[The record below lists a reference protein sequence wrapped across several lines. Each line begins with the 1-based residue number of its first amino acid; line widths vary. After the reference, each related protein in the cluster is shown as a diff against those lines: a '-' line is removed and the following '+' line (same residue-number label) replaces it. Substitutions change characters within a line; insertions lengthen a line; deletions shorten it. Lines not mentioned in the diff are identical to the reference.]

1 MSQQEL
7 LTRVIDV
14 LETAG
19 VAYMLTGSL
28 AASAQGE
35 PRSSHDI
42 DLVVVLTEADA
53 KRLSDAFSPPEF
65 YLSLEAALDA
75 VRRKSMFNLLWID
88 TGDKVDFWLL
98 TSEPFDQ
105 SRFQRR
111 TWQPLLGRMLYVSSP
126 EDTILMKLNWCQRS
140 GGSEKQ
146 FTDALRV
153 YEVQRTTLDENYLDA
168 WARSLNVAELLARL
182 RAAAETI

>member
-1 MSQQEL
+1 MSQPEL
-7 LTRVIDV
+7 LRRVVQV
-14 LETAG
+14 LDAAH

-28 AASAQGE
+28 ASSAQGE

-53 KRLSDAFSPPEF
+53 PRIVDAFPAPEF
-65 YLSLEAALDA
+65 YVSLDAALDA
-75 VRRKSMFNLLWID
+75 IRRGSMFNLLWID

-98 TSEPFDQ
+98 TSDPFDQ
-105 SRFQRR
+105 SRFHRR
-111 TWQPLLGRMLYVSSP
+111 SLQPLLGEKFYVSSP
-126 EDTILMKLNWCQRS
+126 EDTILMKLRWCQKA

-153 YEVQRTTLDENYLDA
+153 YEVQRNGLDENYLDD
-168 WARSLNVAELLARL
+168 WAATLGIVELLIKL
-182 RAAAETI
+182 RENAEAL

>member
-1 MSQQEL
+1 MSQPEL

-14 LETAG
+14 LDATG
-19 VAYMLTGSL
+19 VDYMLTGSL
-28 AASAQGE
+28 ASSAQGE

-53 KRLSDAFSPPEF
+53 KRISDAFPPPEF
-65 YLSLEAALDA
+65 YISLEAALDA

-98 TSEPFDQ
+98 TSDPFDQ

-111 TWQPLLGRMLYVSSP
+111 TLQPLLGRMLFVSSP

-153 YEVQRTTLDENYLDA
+153 YEVQRTTLDESYLDE
-168 WARSLNVAELLARL
+168 WARSLNVVELLVRL
-182 RAAAETI
+182 RATAEAV